1 MTTVCPTRHQYTNKN
16 TVNFYYDNPNVGA
29 VATIQ
34 PGVCQGCL
42 LPTNDPPTAYDLF
55 LQCPWSAGGYAGTS
69 SFIGPDT
76 DLYVPSQDMWGK
88 WSSADGKRDHGAWF
102 GNGPS
107 DWGAPNANH
116 LLVSCLQPTNSYNDD
131 QGKKLEVKFTDA
143 AIDASDVTKY
153 CLQYQIPQNC
163 NGDQNFKLCQGNN
176 RTFVGVCDAQ
186 HTCKRDTDVIVYDDL
201 PVHTCTGEEEGT
213 QCYISNS
220 KNSTCQKTSVGGDGM
235 RCGPAETCVGEA
247 IGTRCWRDGYHVEE
261 STCDEIPFGVPGLRC
276 GGTEIKPEVF
286 LNSDIKAGVGDLPLK
301 AIGAA
306 SAGICFLYC
315 KSEETCD
322 AAVWKDNGDARVVQ
336 PDNCWLKGT
345 LGKGTDQLPLTHSDG
360 LTTLCVPGLCKS

>member
-1 MTTVCPTRHQYTNKN
+1 
-16 TVNFYYDNPNVGA
+16 
-29 VATIQ
+29 
-34 PGVCQGCL
+34 
-42 LPTNDPPTAYDLF
+42 
-55 LQCPWSAGGYAGTS
+55 
-69 SFIGPDT
+69 
-76 DLYVPSQDMWGK
+76 
-88 WSSADGKRDHGAWF
+88 
-102 GNGPS
+102 
-107 DWGAPNANH
+107 
-116 LLVSCLQPTNSYNDD
+116 
-131 QGKKLEVKFTDA
+131 
-143 AIDASDVTKY
+143 
-153 CLQYQIPQNC
+153 
-163 NGDQNFKLCQGNN
+163 
-176 RTFVGVCDAQ
+176 
-186 HTCKRDTDVIVYDDL
+186 
-201 PVHTCTGEEEGT
+201 
-213 QCYISNS
+213 
-220 KNSTCQKTSVGGDGM
+220 M